1 MVRMM
6 KKLIEELYGLKISE
20 IKPQGPVWKINS
32 QKGYLALKR
41 MHCDSLKIKWLC
53 SCLEALRKKGLC
65 EDNPEHH
72 AAVAPIII
80 NKKGLPFFEY
90 DNKNY
95 ILTPW
100 YTGKI
105 PNFNSGEDLRKVAL
119 LYGKLHRHS
128 TLIKQPGS
136 NLKQLSKPLNQ
147 VILEKLNYLKETQ
160 KQLLNNSAN
169 LNRIDRAILK
179 WSYFFID
186 RAEVCWDYIH
196 NNIDRTWYNETSSQG
211 FCHQDPAPGNIIVYK
226 NKWILIDFEL
236 ASNEYFITE
245 LSTLMR
251 RALQFNDWNP
261 QIYELILAAYQTE
274 RQLNLQEIK
283 LLIALL
289 AFPHPFWRLCQQR
302 FNENLKWTEKHFQS
316 KLWKITSSQQ
326 AQTSFSK
333 KFFPPIA
340 DCQFLS

>member
-1 MVRMM
+1 M
-6 KKLIEELYGLKISE
+6 KKIIEELYGLKISE
-20 IKPQGPVWKINS
+20 IKPQGPVWKIS
-32 QKGYLALKR
+32 CKSGYFALKR
-41 MHCDSLKIKWLC
+41 MNCNSLKIKWLY
-53 SCLEALRKKGLC
+53 SCLEVLRKNGLC
-65 EDNPEHH
+65 EGNPEHH
-72 AAVAPIII
+72 AVVAPIII
-80 NKKGLPFFEY
+80 NKNNLPFFEY

-105 PNFNSGEDLRKVAL
+105 PNFNFGEDLRKVAL
-119 LYGKLHRHS
+119 LYGKLHHHS
-128 TLIKQPGS
+128 VLIKQKSS
-136 NLKQLSKPLNQ
+136 NLKPLSKPLNQ
-147 VILEKLNYLKETQ
+147 VILDKLNYLKETQ
-160 KQLLNNSAN
+160 KQLLNSLTE
-169 LNRIDRAILK
+169 LNRIDRTILK

-186 RAEVCWDYIH
+186 QAEICWDYINH
-196 NNIDRTWYNETSSQG
+196 NIDHTWYNETSNQG

-236 ASNEYFITE
+236 AGNDYFITD
-245 LSTLMR
+245 LITLMR
-251 RALQFNDWNP
+251 RALQLNDWDP
-261 QIYELILAAYQTE
+261 QIYELILNAYQAE

-289 AFPHPFWRLCQQR
+289 SFPHSFWRLCQQR

-316 KLWKITSSQQ
+316 KLWKITSSQP
-326 AQTSFSK
+326 AQNNFNK